1 MKRLFLII
9 AVVFITQNIF
19 GLNFQKVIS
28 QLDET
33 YDVQSALLEVQRLKK
48 EVKAF
53 VSPEDFNLAIN
64 PSLKA
69 TSLEDG
75 IFGEEIELYGT
86 ASLKLPLGLS
96 DLEKEKLNFAI
107 NSLKLAESELETTR
121 QRTFIKLYSLYQH
134 AWLLQEEEPVVKLE
148 LAVAENYSE
157 LMQQRFKSG
166 TVSLIILAAA
176 DETLQEKTDGYSQNL
191 LEQRL
196 ALYELMFNA
205 NLEIEPETLEKNSL
219 EIKDIPKP
227 SELGKWVEDN
237 HPLLEIERVRVNQLK
252 QTIERMRKPDLDIS
266 VKPFLNYNDH
276 SASLSY
282 SINDPEI
289 TGAYSFPVYTYGEIP
304 VNSGNSVSTWNTGV
318 TVNISLGSNKSD
330 TLNTNALILALQ
342 SSEAK
347 IDYLK
352 ESLNLGLRSSYQ
364 QYIRNQGVFD
374 QSKRDLIRISENQKI
389 IKTKNDLGQ
398 ASEFDLIEAEA
409 LKVRGDWKIESAR
422 INTEISW
429 LSVLEDAVWFEKSG
443 LDF

>member
-289 TGAYSFPVYTYGEIP
+289 TGAYSFPVYTYGGLP
-304 VNSGNSVSTWNTGV
+304 VSSGNSLSTWNTGV

-330 TLNTNALILALQ
+330 TLNTDALILGLQ